1 MHPLLAAGLA
11 NNLSTRPDWAARHAR
26 RPRRAPADA
35 RARVLSRARR
45 NVRAVLPPGPSTPSA
60 VQTWEWLARPTTLL
74 RRCAAR
80 YGEPFTLR
88 TAWTDAPM
96 VLVSRSGGGAR
107 GLHRAGRRR
116 VAGASSTFLEPF
128 VGPSS
133 ILVLDGA
140 AHLRQR
146 KLMLPPFHGERMRA
160 HRELIAELAA
170 ARGRALAARATR
182 SRRTRGCRR
191 SRST

>member
-1 MHPLLAAGLA
+1 M
-11 NNLSTRPDWAARHAR
+11 
-26 RPRRAPADA
+26 
-35 RARVLSRARR
+35 
-45 NVRAVLPPGPSTPSA
+45 LPPGPSTPSA

-96 VLVSRSGGGAR
+96 VVVSDPAAV
-107 GLHRAGRRR
+107 RA
-116 VAGASSTFLEPF
+116 VFTAPVDIAIAGASSSFLEPF

-133 ILVLDGA
+133 ILVLDGP

-160 HRELIAELAA
+160 HRELIAGLAA
-170 ARGRALAARATR
+170 AEVARWPAGEPIATHGPV
-182 SRRTRGCRR
+182 SYTHL
-191 SRST
+191 TLPTTPYV